1 VIDET
6 TGGMLAHV
14 RGGRS
19 GRHTLSDET
28 VQVLVVG
35 ALDTEVPAAD
45 VVDSLVVNHEAAV
58 RVLEGG
64 VGGEDRVVGLD
75 DRGGDLRGG
84 VDTELELALLAVVD
98 GQALHEEGTETGTC
112 TATEGVEDEE
122 ALQTRAVVGDTA
134 DLVEDLVDQLLADRV
149 VATSVVVR
157 GILLAGDHVLRVEQ
171 RAVGAGA
178 DLIDDVG
185 LQVGVDGAGD
195 ILALAWGA
203 LAVESSVG
211 RRQQQQQRQGQ
222 RHVPVSE
229 KKVLKPW
236 SSFLALRSSV
246 R

>member
-1 VIDET
+1 
-6 TGGMLAHV
+6 MLAHV

-58 RVLEGG
+58 RVLKGG

-98 GQALHEEGTETGTC
+98 GQALHKEGTE
-112 TATEGVEDEE
+112 
-122 ALQTRAVVGDTA
+122 TRAVVGDTA

-149 VATSVVVR
+149 VTTSVVVR

-171 RAVGAGA
+171 GAVGAGA